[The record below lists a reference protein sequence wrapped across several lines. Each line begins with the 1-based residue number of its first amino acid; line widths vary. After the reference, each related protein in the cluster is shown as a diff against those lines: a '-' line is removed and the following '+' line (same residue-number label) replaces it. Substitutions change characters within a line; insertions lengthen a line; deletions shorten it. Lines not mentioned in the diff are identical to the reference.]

1 MLKFAHNIIKRFRP
15 ADTSLKDFVIRL
27 DLKYLFLIVPVFVIM
42 LLNESDLRAQDIHFS
57 QFYAAPLMTNPAN
70 TGMSGEDMRIAIN
83 YRNQWAKVGT
93 PYETFSASLDRK
105 LAILNQSFGIGGVI
119 LHDQSSSFNLSANE
133 FLLSLS
139 YSRIINNHQFTI
151 GLQPGFVSKAFNLEG
166 LTFGSQF
173 DPTGQFFNGSLPSL
187 ESGLSGQINYLD
199 INAGIFWRT
208 LIRYI
213 MPSAGIS
220 VSHVNLPMEKFSTSS
235 SGTRL
240 AAKLTFNG
248 EVIIPVNS
256 RIDLTPLMLY
266 SYTPGTNEFMAGTI
280 GGYSINSFNIP
291 VKKIYALTMIRLN
304 PMRDVDAVIFGGG
317 AKFLKFN
324 LGISYDFNISP
335 LRTVT
340 NFNGGFEIS
349 LIYTGSRRA
358 QENPNIPCYII
369 N

>member
-1 MLKFAHNIIKRFRP
+1 MLNFAQNITKLFKPTGACLEDVGIRFY
-15 ADTSLKDFVIRL
+15 
-27 DLKYLFLIVPVFVIM
+27 LKYLCLIVPVLVVM
-42 LLNESDLRAQDIHFS
+42 LSSVTDLQAQDIHFS
-57 QFYAAPLMTNPAN
+57 QFYSAPLITNPAN
-70 TGMSGEDMRIAIN
+70 TGMSGEDMRIAVN
-83 YRNQWAKVGT
+83 YRNQWAKVGS
-93 PYETFSASLDRK
+93 PYETLSASLDRK
-105 LAILNQSFGIGGVI
+105 LAILNHTFGIGGAI

-133 FLLSLS
+133 FLMSMS

-187 ESGLSGQINYLD
+187 ENGLSGQINYLD
-199 INAGIFWRT
+199 INVGIFWRT

-220 VSHVNLPMEKFSTSS
+220 VSHVNFPVEKFSTSS

-240 AAKLTFNG
+240 SAKLTFNG
-248 EVIIPVNS
+248 EVVIPVNS

-266 SYTPGTNEFMAGTI
+266 SYTPGTNEFIAGTI
-280 GGYSINSFNIP
+280 GGYAINSFSIP
-291 VKKIYALTMIRLN
+291 VKKIYALTMVRLN
-304 PMRDVDAVIFGGG
+304 PMRDIDAVIFGGG
-317 AKFLKFN
+317 AKFLNFN

-349 LIYTGSRRA
+349 LIYTGNRRA
-358 QENPNIPCYII
+358 RENPNIPCYII

>member
-1 MLKFAHNIIKRFRP
+1 
-15 ADTSLKDFVIRL
+15 
-27 DLKYLFLIVPVFVIM
+27 
-42 LLNESDLRAQDIHFS
+42 
-57 QFYAAPLMTNPAN
+57 
-70 TGMSGEDMRIAIN
+70 
-83 YRNQWAKVGT
+83 
-93 PYETFSASLDRK
+93 
-105 LAILNQSFGIGGVI
+105 
-119 LHDQSSSFNLSANE
+119 
-133 FLLSLS
+133 
-139 YSRIINNHQFTI
+139 
-151 GLQPGFVSKAFNLEG
+151 
-166 LTFGSQF
+166 
-173 DPTGQFFNGSLPSL
+173 
-187 ESGLSGQINYLD
+187 
-199 INAGIFWRT
+199 
-208 LIRYI
+208 
-213 MPSAGIS
+213 
-220 VSHVNLPMEKFSTSS
+220 
-235 SGTRL
+235 
-240 AAKLTFNG
+240 
-248 EVIIPVNS
+248 
-256 RIDLTPLMLY
+256 MLY